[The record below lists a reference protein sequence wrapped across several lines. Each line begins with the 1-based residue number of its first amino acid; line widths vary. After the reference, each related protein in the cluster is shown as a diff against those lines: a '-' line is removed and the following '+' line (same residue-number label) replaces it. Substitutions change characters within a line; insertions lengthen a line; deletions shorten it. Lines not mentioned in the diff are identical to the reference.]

1 MRSMIARIIQ
11 LLLRSHRDPEDPV
24 TRTYCGKVS
33 GAIGIGL
40 NLLLFLGKLLAGLIS
55 GSVSVM
61 ADAVNNLSDASSSVV
76 TLVGFKL
83 SEKPADDGHPYGHA
97 RIEYI
102 AGLIVAAMI
111 LVIGVEL
118 VKSSVKKILNPEP
131 VDFSVLTIAIL
142 AASILIKLWM
152 AAFNKKLGRTIHSP
166 TLEATAADSRNDVIT
181 TAAVLLAGIVA
192 RLTNLHIDGY
202 AGVAVAVFILW
213 SGVGIA
219 KDTIDPLLGAAPDPE
234 LVHRIRDKVLAY
246 DKVLGIH
253 DLIVH
258 DYGPGRQFASVHVE
272 MDSKEDPLV
281 CHNIIDDMEREVGR
295 ELHVQLVVHYDPL
308 VTDDAELN
316 EMREVVTEAVRAL
329 DPQLTLHDFRMVR
342 GPKHTNLIF
351 DLVLPF
357 GSESRQAEIQ
367 AAVDRA
373 IRGRDHK
380 YYAVITFDDN
390 AFNQ

>member
-1 MRSMIARIIQ
+1 MRSMIARINH

-40 NLLLFLGKLLAGLIS
+40 NLLLFLGKLLAGLFS

-102 AGLIVAAMI
+102 AGLIGAAMI
-111 LVIGVEL
+111 LV
-118 VKSSVKKILNPEP
+118 KSSVEKILNPEP

-181 TAAVLLAGIVA
+181 TAAVLLAGVVG
-192 RLTNLHIDGY
+192 RLTNLHIDGF
-202 AGVAVAVFILW
+202 AGLAVAIFILW
-213 SGVGIA
+213 SGIGIA

-234 LVHRIRDKVLAY
+234 LVHRIRDRVLSY

-272 MDSKEDPLV
+272 MDSHEDPLV
-281 CHNIIDDMEREVGR
+281 CHNIIDDIERDIAR

-308 VTDDAELN
+308 VTDDPELN
-316 EMREVVTEAVRAL
+316 HMRDLITAQL
-329 DPQLTLHDFRMVR
+329 HSIDPRLNLHDFRMVR

-357 GSESRQAEIQ
+357 DLKSRQSEIQ
-367 AAVDRA
+367 AAVEQA
-373 IRGRDHK
+373 IACEKHK
-380 YYAVITFDDN
+380 YYAVITFDDSS
-390 AFNQ
+390 FNQ

>member
-1 MRSMIARIIQ
+1 M
-11 LLLRSHRDPEDPV
+11 
-24 TRTYCGKVS
+24 
-33 GAIGIGL
+33 
-40 NLLLFLGKLLAGLIS
+40 
-55 GSVSVM
+55 
-61 ADAVNNLSDASSSVV
+61 
-76 TLVGFKL
+76 
-83 SEKPADDGHPYGHA
+83 
-97 RIEYI
+97 
-102 AGLIVAAMI
+102 
-111 LVIGVEL
+111 
-118 VKSSVKKILNPEP
+118 
-131 VDFSVLTIAIL
+131 
-142 AASILIKLWM
+142 
-152 AAFNKKLGRTIHSP
+152 
-166 TLEATAADSRNDVIT
+166 
-181 TAAVLLAGIVA
+181 
-192 RLTNLHIDGY
+192 
-202 AGVAVAVFILW
+202 
-213 SGVGIA
+213 GIA

-281 CHNIIDDMEREVGR
+281 CHNIIDDMEREVSR
-295 ELHVQLVVHYDPL
+295 DLHVQLVVHYDPL

-373 IRGRDHK
+373 IGGRDHK

>member
-1 MRSMIARIIQ
+1 MIS
-11 LLLRSHRDPEDPV
+11 LLLKSIFKSHPDPENPA
-24 TRTYCGKVS
+24 TRTYCGKLS
-33 GAIGIGL
+33 GVVGL
-40 NLLLFLGKLLAGLIS
+40 CLNALLCLGKLLAGLLS

-83 SEKPADDGHPYGHA
+83 AEKPADDGHPYGHA

-102 AGLIVAAMI
+102 SGLIVAAMI

-118 VKSSVKKILNPEP
+118 VKSSIEKILNPEE
-131 VDFSVLTIAIL
+131 VAFTWLTAGIL
-142 AASILIKLWM
+142 LGSILIKLWM
-152 AAFNKKLGRTIHSP
+152 AAFNRRLGRAIHSA

-181 TAAVLLAGIVA
+181 TAAVLLAGLVA
-192 RLTNLHIDGY
+192 KFTNLHIDGY
-202 AGVAVAVFILW
+202 AGLLVAVFILY

-219 KDTIDPLLGAAPDPE
+219 KDTIDPLLGAAPDPA
-234 LVHRIRDKVLAY
+234 LVHRIRDMILGY

-272 MDSKEDPLV
+272 MDSHEDPLV
-281 CHNIIDDMEREVGR
+281 CHNIIDDMERDVAQQ
-295 ELHVQLVVHYDPL
+295 LHVQLVIHYDPL

-316 EMREVVTEAVRAL
+316 EMRAL
-329 DPQLTLHDFRMVR
+329 VQTAIHAIDPRLTLHDFRMVR

-357 GSESRQAEIQ
+357 DLKSRESEIQ
-367 AAVDRA
+367 ATVERA
-373 IRGRDHK
+373 IQQENHK
-380 YYAVITFDDN
+380 YYAVITFDDCS
-390 AFNQ
+390 FNQ

>member
-1 MRSMIARIIQ
+1 MIASI
-11 LLLRSHRDPEDPV
+11 LRAIFKSHPNPDDPV
-24 TRTYCGKVS
+24 TRSYCGKFS
-33 GAIGIGL
+33 GAVGMGL

-76 TLVGFKL
+76 TLAGFKL
-83 SEKPADDGHPYGHA
+83 AEKPADNDHPYGHA

-118 VKSSVKKILNPEP
+118 VKSSIEKILHPAP
-131 VDFSVLTIAIL
+131 VVFSALTIGIL
-142 AASILIKLWM
+142 IASILVKLWM
-152 AAFNKKLGRTIHSP
+152 AAFNKRLGKAIHSP

-181 TAAVLLAGIVA
+181 TAAVLLAGVVG

-202 AGVAVAVFILW
+202 AGLAVAIFILW
-213 SGVGIA
+213 SGIGIA

-234 LVHRIRDKVLAY
+234 LVHRIRDRVLSY

-272 MDSKEDPLV
+272 MDSHEDPLV
-281 CHNIIDDMEREVGR
+281 CHNIIDDIERDIAR

-308 VTDDAELN
+308 VTDDPELN
-316 EMREVVTEAVRAL
+316 HMRDLITDQL
-329 DPQLTLHDFRMVR
+329 HSIDPRLNLHDFRMVR
-342 GPKHTNLIF
+342 GPKHANLIF

-357 GSESRQAEIQ
+357 DLKNRQSEIQ
-367 AAVDRA
+367 AAVEQA
-373 IRGRDHK
+373 IACEKHK
-380 YYAVITFDDN
+380 YYAVITFDDSS
-390 AFNQ
+390 FNQ